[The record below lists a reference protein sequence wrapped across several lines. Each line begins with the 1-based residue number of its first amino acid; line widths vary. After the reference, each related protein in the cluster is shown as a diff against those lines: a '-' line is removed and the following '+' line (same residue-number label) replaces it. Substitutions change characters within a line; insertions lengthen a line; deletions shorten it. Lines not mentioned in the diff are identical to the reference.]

1 MKHLK
6 LFENT
11 NQYESYK
18 NGSDYVLPNVSY
30 VYDIGNEF
38 VKTTLI
44 DKHEIWQNESE
55 IRIHNANK
63 DNDLILPLIDYDKK
77 MSGLYK
83 KV

>member
-1 MKHLK
+1 METDYTQFKDT
-6 LFENT
+6 E
-11 NQYESYK
+11 
-18 NGSDYVLPNVSY
+18 DYVLPNVSY
-30 VYDIGNEF
+30 IYDIGNEF

-77 MSGLYK
+77 WVGYTKSIIHFF
-83 KV
+83 